1 MELAFPYPS
10 KKEFMSLFDALG
22 KKVTISGVKDGNT
35 PLTATQKISDPFG
48 ESISFTPPPSIRRLH
63 HGTDSALM
71 KAPAGK
77 IVASANLDQ
86 VKEESE
92 AVPQHA
98 SAGLDQVKE
107 ESEAIPQHT
116 SAGLDQV
123 KEEFEVVPQ
132 PLEETAEGGSKEPLQ
147 QEVSQQPPNDMFSED
162 KRALALA
169 VDRFFAISDASDAS
183 EASEELAL
191 VEAEAIQHH
200 VAAVVRNLK
209 RRRQS

>member
-1 MELAFPYPS
+1 MELAFPHPS

-48 ESISFTPPPSIRRLH
+48 ESISFTPPPSICRLH

-77 IVASANLDQ
+77 IVASASLDQ

-92 AVPQHA
+92 A
-98 SAGLDQVKE
+98 
-107 ESEAIPQHT
+107 
-116 SAGLDQV
+116 
-123 KEEFEVVPQ
+123 VPQ